1 MKKIHIILGIMAV
14 LAASASAYAQ
24 QNLRSGYFLD
34 GYTYRYK
41 FNPAFQGERGYI
53 ALPAI

>member
-53 ALPAI
+53 I